1 MGLAQGKSCGPL
13 QPCLVKNASG
23 LGGGG
28 GGGGGGSPCV
38 GPSRASVRYLAAL
51 GSRVHFPGLD
61 ITPSDIIRFP
71 PRVVGLFR
79 TQRAH
84 ACNHF

>member
-23 LGGGG
+23 G

-38 GPSRASVRYLAAL
+38 GPSRAGVRCLAAL

-79 TQRAH
+79 THLFNEDTH
-84 ACNHF
+84 AK